1 MTTEEQILKERAR
14 LIAQKKDEADQSAEA
29 ISLIEFLLFPERYA
43 IESVY
48 VREVL
53 TISEVTEIPGT
64 PSYLLG
70 VINYRGSI
78 LSVINLKVLLG
89 LNERGLTEMNKVL
102 LLSNGK
108 MEFGLV
114 ADGIFGSS
122 EIHFDQISAAPINVS
137 TVGATFISGVL
148 KNGSI
153 LLNGSQLLDSE
164 SLIVNHKTK

>member
-1 MTTEEQILKERAR
+1 MTKEEQILKNRAR
-14 LIAQKKDEADQSAEA
+14 LTAQKLVETDQTSEA
-29 ISLIEFLLFPERYA
+29 IRLIEFLLFPERYA

-64 PSYLLG
+64 PQYLLG

-89 LNERGLTEMNKVL
+89 LKERGLTEMNKVL

-114 ADGIFGSS
+114 ADGIFGST
-122 EIHFDQISAAPINVS
+122 EIQFDQISEAPINIS
-137 TVGATFISGVL
+137 TAGASFISGVL
-148 KNGSI
+148 ANGAI

-164 SLIVNHKTK
+164 SLIVNH